1 MTSIK
6 NRERIL
12 EAIDQLR
19 RRKARPDIQRICNYL
34 FRRFS
39 VNSMEAKNDLDWCVA
54 NNFVLKV
61 EYKGNISYR
70 NAAKKFAQMR
80 QRGDQSKRAQQQQN
94 GSQAKRDK
102 NDGSDNKINRQF
114 GELLTNAF
122 GELIVEEPDY
132 LEIGVPSNEI
142 IDNILSK
149 DSVRYTKKY
158 ITLLIEKEVLR
169 GGLIKTS
176 NGNYLMGPAKNDED
190 QEKEKNDTWDSND
203 SMRQTERDITNRKT
217 VKVIKRVEGEHNRTD
232 PDYGQIKTKK
242 GFIHDQNRMLKYDNM
257 ELMDSSYNSGDEK
270 KSDNGSLR
278 IGGRRKVSSNLIFLF
293 IVLFQNSP
301 IYFLHCPKFFNQ

>member
-34 FRRFS
+34 FRRYSISS
-39 VNSMEAKNDLDWCVA
+39 VEAKHDLDWCVA

-80 QRGDQSKRAQQQQN
+80 QRGDQSKRAQQQPN
-94 GSQAKRDK
+94 GNQPKRDK
-102 NDGSDNKINRQF
+102 ADGSDNKINRQF
-114 GELLTNAF
+114 SELLTNAF

-132 LEIGVPSNEI
+132 LETGVPSNEI

-158 ITLLIEKEVLR
+158 INLLIEKEVLR

-176 NGNYLMGPAKNDED
+176 NGSYLMGPVRNDED
-190 QEKEKNDTWDSND
+190 QEKEKNNTWDSSD
-203 SMRQTERDITNRKT
+203 TIRQTERDINNRKP
-217 VKVIKRVEGEHNRTD
+217 VKVIKSVEGGNNRSIS
-232 PDYGQIKTKK
+232 DYCQIKTKK
-242 GFIHDQNRMLKYDNM
+242 GFIHDQNRMLKYAGM
-257 ELMDSSYNSGDEK
+257 EINDSSYNSGDEK

-278 IGGRRKVSSNLIFLF
+278 IGGRRKVSPNLLFLF
-293 IVLFQNSP
+293 ININN
-301 IYFLHCPKFFNQ
+301 IYVF